1 MIFRNRFL
9 FIGNRFR
16 VEFKLITLFNDYFL
30 IVYSSVCS
38 YRTKYLFPPSILNTN
53 FNLQEKLKRNRKDMI
68 NIVDNDKSIREGYR
82 ILLKS
87 AGFDCRSFETAE
99 EFLHNLQTGETDL
112 LLLDIHLNGLNG
124 FDLLEHLK
132 NKGLHS
138 LVIIISSLDNQESR
152 KLAKSYG
159 ALAYLRK
166 PIDSEALID
175 IIKYNLDAQK
185 TKERSTYL

>member
-1 MIFRNRFL
+1 
-9 FIGNRFR
+9 
-16 VEFKLITLFNDYFL
+16 
-30 IVYSSVCS
+30 
-38 YRTKYLFPPSILNTN
+38 
-53 FNLQEKLKRNRKDMI
+53 MI

-138 LVIIISSLDNQESR
+138 PVIIISSLDNQESR

-175 IIKYNLDAQK
+175 IIKYNLDIQK
-185 TKERSTYL
+185 TKERSTHL

>member
-1 MIFRNRFL
+1 
-9 FIGNRFR
+9 
-16 VEFKLITLFNDYFL
+16 
-30 IVYSSVCS
+30 
-38 YRTKYLFPPSILNTN
+38 
-53 FNLQEKLKRNRKDMI
+53 MI

-124 FDLLEHLK
+124 FALLEHLK
-132 NKGLHS
+132 NNGLHLPS
-138 LVIIISSLDNQESR
+138 IIITAFDDQESR